1 MITRVYG
8 KANGAEVIFSHVNDE
23 TWEISVPWEDDGKY
37 TAEIYA
43 ENEAGNTSHSLHY
56 AIRDFWARTTGLHRT
71 G

>member
-43 ENEAGNTSHSLHY
+43 ENEAGN
-56 AIRDFWARTTGLHRT
+56 A
-71 G
+71 